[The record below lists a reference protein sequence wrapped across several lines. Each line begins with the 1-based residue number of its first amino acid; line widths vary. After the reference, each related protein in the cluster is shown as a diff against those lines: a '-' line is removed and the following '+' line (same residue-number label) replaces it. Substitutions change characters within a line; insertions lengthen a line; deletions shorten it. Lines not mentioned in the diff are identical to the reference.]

1 MEKLLTSPTSV
12 LALLGVLALIL
23 GMLRVR
29 RIEFSIHLIV
39 NIALMLGLAII
50 LHQIRLY
57 HMPQGGS
64 ITLGGMVPLLLLAY
78 RYGPGIGALGGFLF
92 GLINMIQDPYI
103 LHPVQVLFD
112 YPLPYMAMGLAGL
125 FPQRILPGTALAF
138 FTRLICH
145 VISGVV
151 FFASFAPAGQSPL
164 VYSLIFNGTYLVPEF
179 IICAVILRLLP
190 LERLLVAMDPQSPR
204 RA

>member
-39 NIALMLGLAII
+39 NIA
-50 LHQIRLY
+50 LY

-204 RA
+204 RT

>member
-23 GMLRVR
+23 GLLRVR

-50 LHQIRLY
+50 LHQVRLY

-164 VYSLIFNGTYLVPEF
+164 VYSLVFNGTYLVPEF
-179 IICAVILRLLP
+179 IICTVILRLLP
-190 LERLLVAMDPQSPR
+190 LDRLLAAMDPQSPR

>member
-164 VYSLIFNGTYLVPEF
+164 VYSLVFNGTYLVPEF
-179 IICAVILRLLP
+179 IICTVILRLLP
-190 LERLLVAMDPQSPR
+190 LDRLLAAMDPQSPR